1 MEEQPAAVN
10 ERSGRPLVR
19 LPHST
24 RSFSRSRSRSPSR
37 DDDDDGAKGNALSR
51 PAGDGGDSG
60 GEPSPVRETAPA
72 RAEEPTALS
81 PSRLD
86 ALRRLVIVRMTEEQR
101 GEYGPVYESCDA
113 AGWLVSVT
121 PAYLIY
127 VAEDSDLPAL
137 MKLMDRINPTGG
149 VNLDV
154 HLDIKV
160 VASHFAG
167 PETMEAARLTELV
180 DYGVERF
187 QQYATTPEKARF
199 LSLPSLALLRVT
211 AMALQDVT
219 PQSLFGEI
227 SYRSRECDPEN
238 IRIDFPAPPGYCR
251 SRFCVQISR
260 FHLGRMMQ
268 LVRDLPERGFACF
281 LAGIGTP
288 TTHYQGADRDFT
300 NFLHTFILTV
310 QLIADRKLDEFTFR
324 GFLSFDSQRSD
335 QIARLARNE
344 HREFDEKSHY
354 LDRKHMATL
363 GKLLWEFFQ
372 LLTSWPFDP
381 TYYRADCDTQKA
393 PEAAVRDTI
402 REAAFEADLRDARRA
417 VERVAGEVW
426 ARLAGEAQANL
437 PPLDVSLGDV

>member
-1 MEEQPAAVN
+1 MEEQPAAAN
-10 ERSGRPLVR
+10 ERSGRPLVH

-37 DDDDDGAKGNALSR
+37 DDDDDGANGNALSR

-137 MKLMDRINPTGG
+137 MKLMHRINPTDG
-149 VNLDV
+149 VDLDV

-426 ARLAGEAQANL
+426 ARLAGEAL
-437 PPLDVSLGDV
+437 

>member
-1 MEEQPAAVN
+1 MEQQPAAN
-10 ERSGRPLVR
+10 ERSSRPLVR

-37 DDDDDGAKGNALSR
+37 HDHEDEDGANGHAPSGSKGR
-51 PAGDGGDSG
+51 DSAD
-60 GEPSPVRETAPA
+60 EPSPVHATAPT
-72 RAEEPTALS
+72 RTAEGPTGLS

-86 ALRRLVIVRMTEEQR
+86 ALRRLAIVKMTEEQR
-101 GEYGPVYESCDA
+101 GEYGPVCYESCDA
-113 AGWLVSVT
+113 AGGLVMVT

-149 VNLDV
+149 VDLDV
-154 HLDIKV
+154 HLDMKV
-160 VASHFAG
+160 VASCFAG

-238 IRIDFPAPPGYCR
+238 IRIEWPRLCC
-251 SRFCVQISR
+251 FCVQISR

-426 ARLAGEAQANL
+426 ARLAGEAL
-437 PPLDVSLGDV
+437 

>member
-1 MEEQPAAVN
+1 M
-10 ERSGRPLVR
+10 
-19 LPHST
+19 
-24 RSFSRSRSRSPSR
+24 
-37 DDDDDGAKGNALSR
+37 
-51 PAGDGGDSG
+51 
-60 GEPSPVRETAPA
+60 
-72 RAEEPTALS
+72 
-81 PSRLD
+81 
-86 ALRRLVIVRMTEEQR
+86 
-101 GEYGPVYESCDA
+101 
-113 AGWLVSVT
+113 T

-127 VAEDSDLPAL
+127 LAADSDLPAL
-137 MKLMDRINPTGG
+137 MKLMKHVAFFGDYLD
-149 VNLDV
+149 LDV
-154 HLDIKV
+154 HLDIEV
-160 VASHFAG
+160 VASYFAG

>member
-137 MKLMDRINPTGG
+137 MKLMHRINPTDG
-149 VNLDV
+149 VDLDV

-251 SRFCVQISR
+251 SRFCIQISR

-344 HREFDEKSHY
+344 NREFDEKSHY

>member
-1 MEEQPAAVN
+1 MEQQQPAAAN

-37 DDDDDGAKGNALSR
+37 HDDEDEGDGANGHAPSGSEGR
-51 PAGDGGDSG
+51 DSAD
-60 GEPSPVRETAPA
+60 EPSPVHATAPT
-72 RAEEPTALS
+72 RAAEGPTGLS

-86 ALRRLVIVRMTEEQR
+86 ALRRLAIVKMTEEQR
-101 GEYGPVYESCDA
+101 GEYGPVYELCDA
-113 AGWLVSVT
+113 SVWVT

-154 HLDIKV
+154 HLDMKV
-160 VASHFAG
+160 VASCFAG

-199 LSLPSLALLRVT
+199 LSLPSMALLRVT
-211 AMALQDVT
+211 AMALQDVR
-219 PQSLFGEI
+219 PQSLRGEI
-227 SYRSRECDPEN
+227 SYQSWECDPEN
-238 IRIDFPAPPGYCR
+238 IRIDWPAPPGYSR

-324 GFLSFDSQRSD
+324 GFLSFDSQRSY
-335 QIARLARNE
+335 QIARFAHNE
-344 HREFDEKSHY
+344 NREFDEKSHY

-372 LLTSWPFDP
+372 LLTSRPFDP
-381 TYYRADCDTQKA
+381 TYYRADCDAQKA
-393 PEAAVRDTI
+393 QAAVGDTI
-402 REAAFEADLRDARRA
+402 MEAAFEADVRDAQRA

>member
-1 MEEQPAAVN
+1 MEQQPAAAT
-10 ERSGRPLVR
+10 ERSSRPLVR

-137 MKLMDRINPTGG
+137 MKLMHRINPTDG
-149 VNLDV
+149 VDLDV

-324 GFLSFDSQRSD
+324 GFLSFDSQRSH

>member
-1 MEEQPAAVN
+1 MEQQPAAAN
-10 ERSGRPLVR
+10 ERSSRPLVR

-37 DDDDDGAKGNALSR
+37 H
-51 PAGDGGDSG
+51 DGGNGHAPSGPASEGRDSAD
-60 GEPSPVRETAPA
+60 EPSPVRETAPT
-72 RAEEPTALS
+72 RAEEGPTGLS

-86 ALRRLVIVRMTEEQR
+86 ALRQAAIVGMTEEQR

-113 AGWLVSVT
+113 AGGLVSVT

-137 MKLMDRINPTGG
+137 MKLMDRINPTDG

-154 HLDIKV
+154 HLDIEV
-160 VASHFAG
+160 VASYFAG
-167 PETMEAARLTELV
+167 PETMEAARLMELV
-180 DYGVERF
+180 EYGFERF
-187 QQYATTPEKARF
+187 QQYATTPEKAVF
-199 LSLPSLALLRVT
+199 LSLPAMALLRIT
-211 AMALQDVT
+211 AMALQDV
-219 PQSLFGEI
+219 SRDFGGI
-227 SYRSRECDPEN
+227 SYRSWECDPEN
-238 IRIDFPAPPGYCR
+238 IRIEWPAPPGYSR

-324 GFLSFDSQRSD
+324 GFLSFDLQRSD

-372 LLTSWPFDP
+372 LLTSRPFDP
-381 TYYRADCDTQKA
+381 TYYRAECDAQKA
-393 PEAAVRDTI
+393 QAAVGDTI
-402 REAAFEADLRDARRA
+402 MEAAFEADVRDARRA

-426 ARLAGEAQANL
+426 ARLAGEAL
-437 PPLDVSLGDV
+437 

>member
-113 AGWLVSVT
+113 AGGLVSVT

-137 MKLMDRINPTGG
+137 MKLMHRINPTDG
-149 VNLDV
+149 VDLDV

>member
-1 MEEQPAAVN
+1 
-10 ERSGRPLVR
+10 
-19 LPHST
+19 
-24 RSFSRSRSRSPSR
+24 
-37 DDDDDGAKGNALSR
+37 
-51 PAGDGGDSG
+51 
-60 GEPSPVRETAPA
+60 
-72 RAEEPTALS
+72 
-81 PSRLD
+81 
-86 ALRRLVIVRMTEEQR
+86 
-101 GEYGPVYESCDA
+101 
-113 AGWLVSVT
+113 
-121 PAYLIY
+121 
-127 VAEDSDLPAL
+127 
-137 MKLMDRINPTGG
+137 
-149 VNLDV
+149 
-154 HLDIKV
+154 
-160 VASHFAG
+160 G

-288 TTHYQGADRDFT
+288 TTHHQGADRDFT

-402 REAAFEADLRDARRA
+402 REAAFEADLRD
-417 VERVAGEVW
+417 
-426 ARLAGEAQANL
+426 
-437 PPLDVSLGDV
+437 